1 MSVFALDH
9 CQNDLCGQE
18 RRTGNHIS
26 GSLLFVIF
34 PGLCFYL
41 SDEICFLSNLS
52 LPPIL
57 VTYIY
62 KTQTKQKNC
71 LKMTNKA
78 QCLALPRE
86 LTTDIKTKL

>member
-1 MSVFALDH
+1 MSVSALDN

-18 RRTGNHIS
+18 CRTGKHIS
-26 GSLLFVIF
+26 GSPLFVIS

-57 VTYIY
+57 ITYIY

-71 LKMTNKA
+71 LKI
-78 QCLALPRE
+78 QS
-86 LTTDIKTKL
+86 KTFQLC